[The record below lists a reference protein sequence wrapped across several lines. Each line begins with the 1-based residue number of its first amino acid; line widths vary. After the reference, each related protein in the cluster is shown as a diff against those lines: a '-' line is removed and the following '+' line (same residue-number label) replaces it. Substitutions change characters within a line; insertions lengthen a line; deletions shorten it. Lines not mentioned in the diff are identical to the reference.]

1 MSIKFIQLA
10 GGLHIPT
17 EQLTHH
23 KSAKNKK
30 LLVQSYIVSVKTS
43 YQYSEIFILY
53 YILMATEPQASRG
66 GVSQGVGE
74 KTA

>member
-30 LLVQSYIVSVKTS
+30 LLVQSYIVSVKMP

-53 YILMATEPQASRG
+53 YILIAAAPLASG
-66 GVSQGVGE
+66 GVVLQGVG
-74 KTA
+74 